1 MSIMPW
7 STDKDVTENSGIVSE
22 SVARMISISRRKR
35 KQTLAC
41 HKIKGF
47 QFLIVA
53 GPCCIFYY
61 SYLHVHQTD
70 QNRRN
75 LTGVVLFAEN

>member
-1 MSIMPW
+1 
-7 STDKDVTENSGIVSE
+7 
-22 SVARMISISRRKR
+22 MISISRRKR

-53 GPCCIFYY
+53 GPCCIFRQFFY
-61 SYLHVHQTD
+61 SFLHVHQTD
-70 QNRRN
+70 QSRRN
-75 LTGVVLFAEN
+75 LTGVILFAEN